1 VEEAL
6 IDERAEAA
14 GDVVVEIATAVRRYK
29 TENQLRMGAEL
40 ARLQVAVQD
49 IVLRQA
55 LDDAVADIRS
65 VTRAQRVEI
74 VEQVDTDL
82 TIIEDTGT
90 MTVALVREESTSQP
104 TN

>member
-1 VEEAL
+1 
-6 IDERAEAA
+6 
-14 GDVVVEIATAVRRYK
+14 
-29 TENQLRMGAEL
+29 MGAEL